1 VNDRAETGSRP
12 APPDKQDAIDRE
24 RHEVGQ
30 ALHDTV
36 CQSLGG
42 IAILVKLLARRVKNG
57 QGVAVEEL
65 DELACMTD
73 RALEEARVLS
83 RKLLP
88 VQLESA
94 GLMSA
99 LEELATETART
110 TPCVFVCETPV
121 FVGDAPSALA
131 LYRTA
136 EEAVRR
142 LLDATGTTAITIKLS
157 EQDGEPAVRVS
168 ADR

>member
-1 VNDRAETGSRP
+1 MSDPADTGSRP
-12 APPDKQDAIDRE
+12 ARLDKQNAIDRE

-42 IAILVKLLARRVKNG
+42 IAILVKLLARRVKSG
-57 QGVAVEEL
+57 RTIEVEEL

-73 RALEEARVLS
+73 RALGEARALS

-121 FVGDAPSALA
+121 FVGDAPTALA

-142 LLDATGTTAITIKLS
+142 LLDSTSKTAITIKLS
-157 EQDGEPAVRVS
+157 ERDGEPAVRVI